1 MDHEMASAIR
11 RRSVMGPE
19 SRNQLRQRK
28 LTMAGSG
35 DGFGS
40 MSILI
45 RGQQESCVDEF
56 APF

>member
-1 MDHEMASAIR
+1 MDHEMASAIL
-11 RRSVMGPE
+11 RRSIMGPE
-19 SRNQLRQRK
+19 SQNQLRHRK

-35 DGFGS
+35 DSFRS

-45 RGQQESCVDEF
+45 RRQQESCVDEL